1 MAATMN
7 TQEKLATGSLLAVV
21 GGIGITLGVLGTWSG
36 LGRPWTFLI
45 GFAFGLC
52 TGLGGALSI
61 KGLLETR
68 GDR

>member
-1 MAATMN
+1 MN
-7 TQEKLATGSLLAVV
+7 TQEKLGVGSLLAVV
-21 GGIGITLGVLGTWSG
+21 GGIGIVMGVLDVWSG

-61 KGLLETR
+61 KGLLEYR
-68 GDR
+68 LDR